1 MMEIKIKVVLVGFWF
16 VYCRISSFGV
26 VDELSSLAST
36 FFEKSLDKDASGSSG
51 GYFKYVGDKLIYSQ
65 PLVEPAK
72 SDSGELIMNYQ
83 EDISLDSID
92 G

>member
-1 MMEIKIKVVLVGFWF
+1 MMKIKTKVVLVGFWF
-16 VYCRISSFGV
+16 VHYRVSSFDV

-36 FFEKSLDKDASGSSG
+36 FFEKSLSKEASGNSG

-72 SDSGELIMNYQ
+72 SDSGELIMNYK